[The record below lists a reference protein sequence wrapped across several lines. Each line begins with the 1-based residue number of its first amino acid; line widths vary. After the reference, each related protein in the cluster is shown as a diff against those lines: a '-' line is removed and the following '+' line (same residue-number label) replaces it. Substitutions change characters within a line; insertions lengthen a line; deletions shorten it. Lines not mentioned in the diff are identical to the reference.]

1 MLHLKI
7 FRNKYLHAKYLEHF
21 LFIEF
26 LCLSL
31 SLGHDWVQV
40 GFLCSCRYHV
50 LHWQSKLLTKNCCL
64 QKVLGKREI
73 EKE

>member
-7 FRNKYLHAKYLEHF
+7 FSNKYLHAKYLEHF

-31 SLGHDWVQV
+31 CLGCEWVPF
-40 GFLCSCRYHV
+40 GYLC
-50 LHWQSKLLTKNCCL
+50 CC
-64 QKVLGKREI
+64 Q
-73 EKE
+73 